1 VVFARRQ
8 PAYVEVLVTLEG
20 KINLESNSENER
32 RQSARKKTGVQ
43 AELVLRGRT
52 VPVRVPTSDL
62 SLGGCYIENMFT
74 LHIGDH
80 LTVGLWIGTEKLK
93 ISGIVRTC
101 DPVFGNGIEFLE
113 IDPLDRLKLE
123 AYLDG
128 VNQG

>member
-1 VVFARRQ
+1 
-8 PAYVEVLVTLEG
+8 
-20 KINLESNSENER
+20 
-32 RQSARKKTGVQ
+32 
-43 AELVLRGRT
+43 

-128 VNQG
+128 VSQG

>member
-1 VVFARRQ
+1 VFARRQ
-8 PAYVEVLVTLEG
+8 PAYVEVPVTLEG
-20 KINLESNSENER
+20 KIYLESNSENER

-43 AELVLRGRT
+43 AELVVRGRT

-123 AYLDG
+123 AYLDR
-128 VNQG
+128 VSQG